1 MLLTRQYKEINSETL
16 EGVFDKMI
24 HLVSIVDD
32 LDPLDVQEW
41 RVDRLVNAY
50 SIAQTKVKISD
61 RYSETITINDVT
73 LKLQPFSK
81 LTLRQFINLEEY
93 VSKGFTPNISQIAA
107 TIYLAESGGG
117 MYDLITE
124 DHKNVNVDYRS
135 ELIDELPINQILG
148 ACKKYNKFRET
159 FFNSYELFSDPY
171 SDVKVEELNEEEKA
185 EYELEMKTRAKQGDN
200 QWMVVL
206 NMLSDFDITKFNDVL
221 DQNLYLAFN
230 QLSYIKSNK

>member
-41 RVDRLVNAY
+41 RVDKLVNAY
-50 SIAQTKVKISD
+50 SVAQTKVKISD
-61 RYSETITINDVT
+61 RYSEIITIEDVT

-117 MYDLITE
+117 MYDVITE
-124 DHKNVNVDYRS
+124 DYKNVNVDYRS
-135 ELIDELPINQILG
+135 ELIDELPINHILG

-171 SDVKVEELNEEEKA
+171 ADVKVEELNEEEKA
-185 EYELEMKTRAKQGDN
+185 EYDLEMKTRAKQGDN

-206 NMLSDFDITKFNDVL
+206 NMLSDFDITKFNDIL

>member
-41 RVDRLVNAY
+41 RVDKLVNAY
-50 SIAQTKVKISD
+50 SVAQTKVKISD
-61 RYSETITINDVT
+61 RYSETITIDDVT

-107 TIYLAESGGG
+107 SIYLAESGGG
-117 MYDLITE
+117 MYDVITE
-124 DHKNVNVDYRS
+124 DYKNVNVDYRS
-135 ELIDELPINQILG
+135 ELIDELPINHILG

-171 SDVKVEELNEEEKA
+171 ADVKVEELNEEEKA
-185 EYELEMKTRAKQGDN
+185 EYDLEMKTRAKQGDN

>member
-41 RVDRLVNAY
+41 RVDKLVNAY
-50 SIAQTKVKISD
+50 SVAQTKVKISD
-61 RYSETITINDVT
+61 RYSETITIDDVT

-117 MYDLITE
+117 IYDLITE
-124 DHKNVNVDYRS
+124 DYKNVNVDYRS
-135 ELIDELPINQILG
+135 ELIDELPINQIY
-148 ACKKYNKFRET
+148 A
-159 FFNSYELFSDPY
+159 
-171 SDVKVEELNEEEKA
+171 DVKVEELNEEEKA

>member
-1 MLLTRQYKEINSETL
+1 MLLTRQYKEINSEQL

-41 RVDRLVNAY
+41 RVDKLVNAY
-50 SIAQTKVKISD
+50 SVAQTKVKISD
-61 RYSETITINDVT
+61 RYSEIITIDDVT

-107 TIYLAESGGG
+107 SIYLAESGGG
-117 MYDLITE
+117 MYDVITE
-124 DHKNVNVDYRS
+124 DYKNVNVDYRS
-135 ELIDELPINQILG
+135 ELIDELPINHILG

-171 SDVKVEELNEEEKA
+171 ADVKVEELNEEEKA

-206 NMLSDFDITKFNDVL
+206 NMLSDFDITKFNDIL

>member
-41 RVDRLVNAY
+41 RVDKLVNAY
-50 SIAQTKVKISD
+50 SVAQTKVKISD
-61 RYSETITINDVT
+61 RYSETITIEDVT

-107 TIYLAESGGG
+107 SIYLAESGGG
-117 MYDLITE
+117 MYDSIIE
-124 DHKNVNVDYRS
+124 DYKNVNVDYRS
-135 ELIDELPINQILG
+135 ELIDELPINHILG

-171 SDVKVEELNEEEKA
+171 ADVKVEELNEEEKA

-206 NMLSDFDITKFNDVL
+206 NMLSDFDITKFNDIL

>member
-41 RVDRLVNAY
+41 RVDKLVNAY

-61 RYSETITINDVT
+61 RYSETITIDDVT

-93 VSKGFTPNISQIAA
+93 VSKDSLQTF
-107 TIYLAESGGG
+107 
-117 MYDLITE
+117 
-124 DHKNVNVDYRS
+124 HK
-135 ELIDELPINQILG
+135 
-148 ACKKYNKFRET
+148 
-159 FFNSYELFSDPY
+159 
-171 SDVKVEELNEEEKA
+171 
-185 EYELEMKTRAKQGDN
+185 
-200 QWMVVL
+200 
-206 NMLSDFDITKFNDVL
+206 
-221 DQNLYLAFN
+221 
-230 QLSYIKSNK
+230 

>member
-41 RVDRLVNAY
+41 RVDKLVNAY

-61 RYSETITINDVT
+61 RYSEIITIDDVT

-117 MYDLITE
+117 MYDVITE
-124 DHKNVNVDYRS
+124 DYKNVNVDYRS
-135 ELIDELPINQILG
+135 GLIDELPINHILG

-171 SDVKVEELNEEEKA
+171 ADVKVEELNEEEKA
-185 EYELEMKTRAKQGDN
+185 EYDLEMKTRAKQGDN

>member
-1 MLLTRQYKEINSETL
+1 MLLTRQYKEINSEQL

-41 RVDRLVNAY
+41 RVDKLVNAY
-50 SIAQTKVKISD
+50 SVAQTKVKISD
-61 RYSETITINDVT
+61 RYSESITIDDVT

-107 TIYLAESGGG
+107 SIYLAESGGG
-117 MYDLITE
+117 MHDVITE
-124 DHKNVNVDYRS
+124 DYKNVNVDYRS
-135 ELIDELPINQILG
+135 ELIDELPINHILG

-171 SDVKVEELNEEEKA
+171 ADVKVEELNEEEKA

-206 NMLSDFDITKFNDVL
+206 NMLSDFDITKFNDIL

>member
-1 MLLTRQYKEINSETL
+1 MLLTRQYKEINSEQL

-24 HLVSIVDD
+24 HLVSVVDD
-32 LDPLDVQEW
+32 LDPIDVQTW
-41 RVDRLVNAY
+41 RVDKLVSAY
-50 SIAQTKVKISD
+50 KIAQTKVKVSD
-61 RYSETITINDVT
+61 RYSEVITLEDTT
-73 LKLQPFSK
+73 LKLQPFTR

-93 VSKGFTPNISQIAA
+93 VSKGFTENISKIAS

-117 MYDLITE
+117 MYDPIIE
-124 DHKNVNVDYRS
+124 DYKRVNVDYRS
-135 ELIDELPINQILG
+135 ELIDELPINHILG

-171 SDVKVEELNEEEKA
+171 ADVKVEELNEEEKA
-185 EYELEMKTRAKQGDN
+185 EYDLEMKTRSKQGDN

-206 NMLSDFDITKFNDVL
+206 NMLSDFDITKFNDIL

>member
-41 RVDRLVNAY
+41 RVDKLVNAY
-50 SIAQTKVKISD
+50 SVAQTKVKISD
-61 RYSETITINDVT
+61 RYSESITIDDVT

-107 TIYLAESGGG
+107 SIYLAESGGG
-117 MYDLITE
+117 MYDVITE
-124 DHKNVNVDYRS
+124 DYKNVNVDYRS
-135 ELIDELPINQILG
+135 ELIDELPINHILG

-171 SDVKVEELNEEEKA
+171 ADVKVEELNEEEKA